1 MKKILQGTTSWRAG
15 KQEEVR
21 DSSLPVSGYQENR
34 AASLSRYGQPT
45 LPLLANARMF
55 RRTLELSARLA
66 RVEAMRQCLPKGRTA
81 HMSSLI
87 CRLSPERGW
96 AKQDLLED
104 VSVVPSTS
112 PHHQSGL
119 GLRALRPSLSMW
131 RTIRYMGRFVQAPG
145 LTNKSFGEG
154 LCDRQR
160 FRKHYEHRPSLLGDE
175 RVNWSYIAR

>member
-21 DSSLPVSGYQENR
+21 DSSLPVSGYQANR

-55 RRTLELSARLA
+55 RRTLELSAQLA
-66 RVEAMRQCLPKGRTA
+66 RVEAMRQCLSKGRTA

-87 CRLSPERGW
+87 CRLSFERGW
-96 AKQDLLED
+96 AKQDLLEN
-104 VSVVPSTS
+104 VNVVPSTS
-112 PHHQSGL
+112 PHH
-119 GLRALRPSLSMW
+119 RFMW
-131 RTIRYMGRFVQAPG
+131 RTIRYKGRFVQAPD
-145 LTNKSFGEG
+145 LTNRSCGEG

-160 FRKHYEHRPSLLGDE
+160 FRKHYEHLPHFS
-175 RVNWSYIAR
+175 A